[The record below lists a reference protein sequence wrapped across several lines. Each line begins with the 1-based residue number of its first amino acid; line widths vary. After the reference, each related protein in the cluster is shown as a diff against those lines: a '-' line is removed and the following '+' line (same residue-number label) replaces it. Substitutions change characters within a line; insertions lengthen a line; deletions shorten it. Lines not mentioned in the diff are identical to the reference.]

1 MILQVL
7 KEAGMPELAER
18 KGFEPSIPSPVYSLS
33 RGVFI
38 QMAQR
43 FALLFPRISPAS
55 SQIHKGL

>member
-1 MILQVL
+1 
-7 KEAGMPELAER
+7 MPELAER